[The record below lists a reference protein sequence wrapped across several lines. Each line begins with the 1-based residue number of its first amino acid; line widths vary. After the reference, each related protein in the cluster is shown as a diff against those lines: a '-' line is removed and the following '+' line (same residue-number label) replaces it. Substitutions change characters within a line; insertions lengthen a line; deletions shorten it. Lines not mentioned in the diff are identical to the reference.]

1 MSITHNLNYCI
12 SSVDQK
18 IIETFSRPRET
29 LTNNNNMNSRKVNT
43 DTRDTP
49 RVRQTIETLRKLTG
63 SIEDEYIPY
72 VLKFTKAL
80 ETSTYK
86 AYLELRELIY
96 AITICDEERNN
107 VFKNYRAIEKL
118 CEIDGSKNPLSF
130 IIHMVNM
137 LIAIFLDA
145 NPTIRELSYSVVYQI
160 IYDVA
165 EVKLKEVAKQLL
177 ADNTPLAETSEPK
190 NNKKETQAEL
200 TRSANKKQSQKQKER
215 AEYERQV
222 AEANRILAEQ
232 ERQKKINKA
241 KKACK
246 KL

>member
-29 LTNNNNMNSRKVNT
+29 LTNNNNMNSRKVNNN
-43 DTRDTP
+43 TRDTP
-49 RVRQTIETLRKLTG
+49 RVRKTIETLRKLTG

>member
-1 MSITHNLNYCI
+1 
-12 SSVDQK
+12 
-18 IIETFSRPRET
+18 
-29 LTNNNNMNSRKVNT
+29 MNSRKVNF
-43 DTRDTP
+43 DTRDSF
-49 RVRQTIETLRKLTG
+49 RVRLIIEGLRKLTG

-96 AITICDEERNN
+96 AITISDDERNG
-107 VFKNYRAIEKL
+107 VFKNYNIIEKM

-137 LIAIFLDA
+137 LIAIFLFA
-145 NPTIRELSYSVVYQI
+145 NPTIRELSYSAVYQI
-160 IYDVA
+160 IYDIA

-177 ADNTPLAETSEPK
+177 SDNSPLSETSEPK
-190 NNKKETQAEL
+190 NNKKQTQAEL

>member
-1 MSITHNLNYCI
+1 MSITHNLDYCI

-18 IIETFSRPRET
+18 KIETFSRPRET
-29 LTNNNNMNSRKVNT
+29 LTNNNNNMDYRKVNT

-49 RVRQTIETLRKLTG
+49 RVRKTIETLRKLTG

-72 VLKFTKAL
+72 VLKFNKAL

-86 AYLELRELIY
+86 AY

-107 VFKNYRAIEKL
+107 VFKNYRAIEKM
-118 CEIDGSKNPLSF
+118 CEIDGNKNPLSF

-137 LIAIFLDA
+137 LIAIFKDA
-145 NPTIRELSYSVVYQI
+145 NPTIKVFSYSVSYKI
-160 IYDVA
+160 LYELSEA
-165 EVKLKEVAKQLL
+165 TVKLVEKQLL
-177 ADNTPLAETSEPK
+177 EDSAPLSETSEPK

>member
-1 MSITHNLNYCI
+1 MSITHL
-12 SSVDQK
+12 K
-18 IIETFSRPRET
+18 KIETFLASSKIS
-29 LTNNNNMNSRKVNT
+29 TNNNNMNSRKVNNN
-43 DTRDTP
+43 TRDTP
-49 RVRQTIETLRKLTG
+49 RLRETIETLRKLTG
-63 SIEDEYIPY
+63 SIGDEYIPY

-96 AITICDEERNN
+96 YITVSDDERNS
-107 VFKNYRAIEKL
+107 VFKNYRIIEKM
-118 CEIDGSKNPLSF
+118 CEIDGSKNPISF
-130 IIHMVNM
+130 MIHMVNM
-137 LIAIFLDA
+137 LIAVFIDA
-145 NPTIRELSYSVVYQI
+145 NPSIGELGYSSVYQI

-165 EVKLKEVAKQLL
+165 EVNLKDVTKQLL
-177 ADNTPLAETSEPK
+177 ADNAPLAETAEPK

>member
-49 RVRQTIETLRKLTG
+49 RVRKTIETLRKLTG